1 MATKL
6 GKLVTYDKV
15 KEPKPKK
22 ANISSFRRCR
32 ITKIC
37 RVLTYGEMKPI
48 INSSDSDHVITRSY
62 VSNWKLISPLRQG
75 LYHQNWQGGDLWWQ
89 KATHGV
95 TWLFDYAVLPGHM
108 KNLKRNI
115 SSSTRPMDTKY
126 GWWRGLTQ
134 KTKWLLI
141 I

>member
-6 GKLVTYDKV
+6 GKLVTYDKA

-22 ANISSFRRCR
+22 ANTSSFRRCR

-48 INSSDSDHVITRSY
+48 INSNDPDHG
-62 VSNWKLISPLRQG
+62 SNWKLISPLRQG

-89 KATHGV
+89 QATHGV

>member
-6 GKLVTYDKV
+6 GKWVTYDKA
-15 KEPKPKK
+15 KEPNPKK
-22 ANISSFRRCR
+22 ANTSSFRRCR

-48 INSSDSDHVITRSY
+48 INSNDSDHG
-62 VSNWKLISPLRQG
+62 SNWKLISPLRQG

-89 KATHGV
+89 QATHGV

>member
-6 GKLVTYDKV
+6 GKLVTYDKA

-22 ANISSFRRCR
+22 ANTSSFRRCR

-48 INSSDSDHVITRSY
+48 INSNDSDHG
-62 VSNWKLISPLRQG
+62 SNWKLISPLRQS

-89 KATHGV
+89 QATHGV

-126 GWWRGLTQ
+126 GWRRGLTQ